1 MLTVLL
7 YVCSVGYEQ
16 FTLVRAGLSDVD
28 INRAVPSSPLQ
39 LDPAAAGR
47 RATAPA
53 LNALYFDIAVVANV
67 TDDDETQALL
77 FALSGLANS
86 VNASSARR
94 SVHTGT
100 QSAPTTTPG
109 APTSFSSGPS
119 AVLLDTGHLDLDFP
133 DSDARWRDYLEV
145 SDLLLRSLNS
155 PLSAS

>member
-7 YVCSVGYEQ
+7 YVCSVGYASSSRA
-16 FTLVRAGLSDVD
+16 VRAGLSDVD
-28 INRAVPSSPLQ
+28 VNINRAVPSSPLQ
-39 LDPAAAGR
+39 PDPAAAGR

-67 TDDDETQALL
+67 TDNDETQALL

-86 VNASSARR
+86 VNASSA
-94 SVHTGT
+94 HTGT
-100 QSAPTTTPG
+100 QSAPTAPG

-155 PLSAS
+155 PMSTS